1 VPIVAPVIKETE
13 LVHDSLGS
21 TNNNGSFMVY
31 ESMKWKDSHLVT
43 VKRLHANA
51 VQGGC
56 ADLLIQ
62 EQKFLSKINF
72 SKIIQFLGIC
82 QTENIESLVLMFER
96 IAIGS
101 LYNVLHEMKLTKK
114 PKLKSIVEIM
124 STTCDALI
132 YLHEQN
138 IIHCYVSSH
147 SIMLVTPHTC
157 KLANLEYAVE
167 RASEP
172 SKQKRSNVVDN
183 HYNNC
188 VWNWLAPELMLGDEA
203 VPNFMSDM
211 YGFCTVFWELFNVD
225 IPWRNMTWSNIRD
238 ELWMRGNSLSIN
250 FDLIPVPFSRIIKDG
265 LSLQPIKRMS
275 FEEVKANLESFQH
288 AFLSTRN
295 NNNNHQHHH
304 HHQHQH
310 HLNKHSLSIKKTK
323 TSIGEEKAS
332 APHTEINTIKRQNS
346 LNLSEEKRE
355 HRAYKKLSL
364 SEEATNNLA
373 VANTVKNAPRPAN
386 NEHELATLD
395 DDSVEELDDSD
406 DDDEDDGNE
415 EDDEDD
421 GDYDDDSGTN
431 DDDDKEDE
439 NNNNN
444 TRLSANS
451 FIRCDAYK

>member
-13 LVHDSLGS
+13 LVHDPLGA
-21 TNNNGSFMVY
+21 TNNNGAFMVY

-101 LYNVLHEMKLTKK
+101 LYNVLHEMKLNKQ

-124 STTCDALI
+124 LTTCDGLI

-167 RASEP
+167 RAVEP
-172 SKQKRSNVVDN
+172 NKQKRSNVVDN
-183 HYNNC
+183 HYKNC
-188 VWNWLAPELMLGDEA
+188 AWNWLAPELMLGNDA
-203 VPNFMSDM
+203 VPNLMSDM
-211 YGFCTVFWELFNVD
+211 YGFCAVFWELFNVN
-225 IPWRNMTWSNIRD
+225 IPWRNMVWSNIRD
-238 ELWMRGNSLSIN
+238 ELWMKGNSLSIN

-265 LSLQPIKRMS
+265 LSIQPIKRMS
-275 FEEVKANLESFQH
+275 FEEVKANLESYQQTF
-288 AFLSTRN
+288 FSSK
-295 NNNNHQHHH
+295 NHHYIT
-304 HHQHQH
+304 
-310 HLNKHSLSIKKTK
+310 KHGSSIKKVK
-323 TSIGEEKAS
+323 NSIEEEKAS
-332 APHTEINTIKRQNS
+332 ALIPESNTIKRQHS
-346 LNLSEEKRE
+346 LNLSDEKRE
-355 HRAYKKLSL
+355 RRLNKQFSL
-364 SEEATNNLA
+364 SEETANLA
-373 VANTVKNAPRPAN
+373 VATPAKNALRHA

-395 DDSVEELDDSD
+395 DDSVEELDSD
-406 DDDEDDGNE
+406 DDGDDGDE

-421 GDYDDDSGTN
+421 
-431 DDDDKEDE
+431 EDE
-439 NNNNN
+439 YNNNN